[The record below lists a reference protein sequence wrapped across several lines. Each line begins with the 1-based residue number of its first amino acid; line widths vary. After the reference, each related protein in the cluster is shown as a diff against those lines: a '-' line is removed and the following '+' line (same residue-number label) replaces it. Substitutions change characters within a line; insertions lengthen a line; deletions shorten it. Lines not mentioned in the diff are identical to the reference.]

1 MEGAVASQR
10 SDFRRDL
17 FVPLTDQT
25 RRRHAGR
32 VGLYVAVEPDL
43 SALLPILRV
52 IGIDAGPAT
61 QPAEEGAL
69 RRIDHD
75 THMPRP
81 NHQVPGLRT
90 RHSLEVVGPVVE
102 IGRTRVGIGKPG
114 LEIDGV
120 HQV

>member
-1 MEGAVASQR
+1 MRIASTR
-10 SDFRRDL
+10 APDFREGFICAADS
-17 FVPLTDQT
+17 T
-25 RRRHAGR
+25 RCVVVTRAGSC
-32 VGLYVAVEPDL
+32 LYVAVEPDL
-43 SALLPILRV
+43 SALLPVLRV
-52 IGIDAGPAT
+52 VGIDAGPAT

-75 THMPRP
+75 AHMPWP

-90 RHSLEVVGPVVE
+90 GHSLELVGPVIK
-102 IGRTRVGIGKPG
+102 IGRTCVGIGKPG